1 MPLPMVDYEASL
13 PIGTINL
20 RYITW
25 PHWSVSVL
33 VLVLGFAAKN

>member
-25 PHWSVSVL
+25 PHWSVL